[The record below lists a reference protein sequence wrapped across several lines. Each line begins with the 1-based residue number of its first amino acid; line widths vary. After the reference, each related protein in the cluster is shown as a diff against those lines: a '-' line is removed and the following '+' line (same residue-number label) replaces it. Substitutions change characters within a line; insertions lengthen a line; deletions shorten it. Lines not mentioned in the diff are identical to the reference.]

1 VFGYAL
7 KGASLAQIGAAKM
20 CLSRYTAAISELINV
35 AGRKAMSLATKRE
48 FFVSWEEL
56 HRATRE
62 LAARQLPAS
71 QWRGIIA
78 VSRGGLVPA
87 AIVARELNLR
97 LVESVCVSSYDHTS
111 QREQV
116 SLLKDVSCSDDG
128 EGFLVVDDLVD
139 TGNTLKFLRQRLPKA
154 KFITVYAKPEGMHLV
169 DDFAADLDQ
178 QTWIHFPW
186 DMQLHYVAPLVG
198 E

>member
-1 VFGYAL
+1 
-7 KGASLAQIGAAKM
+7 
-20 CLSRYTAAISELINV
+20 
-35 AGRKAMSLATKRE
+35 
-48 FFVSWEEL
+48 
-56 HRATRE
+56 
-62 LAARQLPAS
+62 QLPAS

-111 QREQV
+111 QRDQV

-154 KFITVYAKPEGMHLV
+154 KFITVYAKPEGMHL
-169 DDFAADLDQ
+169 
-178 QTWIHFPW
+178 
-186 DMQLHYVAPLVG
+186 
-198 E
+198 